1 MNSDPLYTQRFDNA
15 IAGLRSERLGL
26 NDPVSAVLGEL
37 FGGILPDLA
46 APTVLG
52 AALCAAAGN
61 PRYSLLANP
70 YPGSVTAHDQFERGW
85 HRAYEHA
92 QTKAVSA

>member
-1 MNSDPLYTQRFDNA
+1 MNMA
-15 IAGLRSERLGL
+15 
-26 NDPVSAVLGEL
+26 PVYSVNGPANTIVGEI
-37 FGGILPDLA
+37 FGGILPDVA

-92 QTKAVSA
+92 QAKAVAV

>member
-1 MNSDPLYTQRFDNA
+1 MNVA
-15 IAGLRSERLGL
+15 
-26 NDPVSAVLGEL
+26 PVYSVNGPTNTVVGEI
-37 FGGILPDLA
+37 FGSILPDVA

-70 YPGSVTAHDQFERGW
+70 YRGSETAHDQFERGW

-92 QTKAVSA
+92 QTKAVLA